1 MEQELKEAQ
10 DALAE
15 AQSTIAEHEA
25 TIAKLQE
32 LTMLRDACDFVNAAL
47 AEADL
52 PDMTVQR
59 LARELAANPPVEDG
73 KLDKDA
79 YKATIEKAIE
89 EAQAEIAAI
98 TGSDGKITG
107 QGSTQ
112 QPAESVPT
120 LEESKKRQDEM
131 LTALGLGG

>member
-1 MEQELKEAQ
+1 MEQELKEVQ
-10 DALAE
+10 TELSE
-15 AQSTIAEHEA
+15 AQSTIAERDA

-32 LTMLRDACDFVNAAL
+32 LALMREAHDFVQIAL
-47 AEADL
+47 VEADL

-79 YKATIEKAIE
+79 YKATIESAVE

-112 QPAESVPT
+112 QPAESGPT